1 MRSPS
6 PTASP
11 SAPRRSRRRRCASRR
26 VRALG
31 DDRTTIVVLDLG
43 APVVFWQERIGQ
55 NGRKF
60 LLYKFRS
67 FRAPFD
73 RAGATV
79 PSDRRASRIGQ
90 VIRKSRLDEIPQL
103 WNVVRG
109 EMALIGPRPLLPID
123 QPADPSTRLLVRPGI
138 TGWAQVNGGTALTA
152 EEKDALD
159 SWYIRHASPIL
170 DLQVA
175 WRTIRRFGQGERS
188 DAAAIE
194 QAIAWRWKPRRARK
208 TSVADRLPRH
218 AAVARRRCFER
229 LGRDRQTLL
238 DARRRLRL
246 VGAKPRRSPRGGGRL
261 DSNGVAIRC

>member
-1 MRSPS
+1 MSAALNLIPLRSDLVGGDEAVAPAAI
-6 PTASP
+6 PPPPPYFRFRRLIDAVL
-11 SAPRRSRRRRCASRR
+11 SALLLA
-26 VRALG
+26 ALAPLAIIV
-31 DDRTTIVVLDLG
+31 TTIVVLDLG

-55 NGRKF
+55 NGRRF

-67 FRAPFD
+67 ICAPFD
-73 RAGATV
+73 RAGAVV

-123 QPADPSTRLLVRPGI
+123 QPTDPSTRLLVRPGI
-138 TGWAQVNGGTALTA
+138 TGWAQVSGGTALTA

-175 WRTIRRFGQGERS
+175 WRTIRRFGQGERR

-194 QAIAWRWKPRRARK
+194 QAITWRLEASAREEG
-208 TSVADRLPRH
+208 VFADRLADSH
-218 AAVARRRCFER
+218 GAAR
-229 LGRDRQTLL
+229 LPLVEVLSRVG
-238 DARRRLRL
+238 DAL
-246 VGAKPRRSPRGGGRL
+246 
-261 DSNGVAIRC
+261 